1 MTRPPVRFWLMVF
14 LLAGLTACGG
24 RTAVTVVETQT
35 VTVTAP
41 SATTDTLP
49 PIVVESP
56 LPNETVRSPLHATG
70 TANTFEATFEYDLLD
85 ADGSVLSHHFEMA
98 TSGSGTR
105 GTFDFS
111 VPFHVDHP
119 QTGMFVVYEIS
130 AADGK
135 RIHETRIPIRL
146 ER

>member
-1 MTRPPVRFWLMVF
+1 MLLLPV
-14 LLAGLTACGG
+14 LAACGG
-24 RTAVTVVETQT
+24 TTTVTIAETQT

-56 LPNETVRSPLHATG
+56 LPNETVRSPLHASG
-70 TANTFEATFEYDLLD
+70 TANTFEATFNYDLLN
-85 ADGSVLSHHFEMA
+85 AEGKVLSHHFETA

-111 VPFHVDHP
+111 VPFTVDRV
-119 QTGMFVVYEIS
+119 QSGTFVVYEIS
-130 AADGK
+130 AANGK
-135 RIHETRIPIRL
+135 RTHEVRIPIRL
-146 ER
+146 EP

>member
-1 MTRPPVRFWLMVF
+1 MVV

-24 RTAVTVVETQT
+24 RTTVTVVETQT

-70 TANTFEATFEYDLLD
+70 TANTFEATFNYDLLA
-85 ADGSVLSHHFEMA
+85 ADGKLLSHHFETA

-111 VPFHVDHP
+111 VPFQVDRA
-119 QTGMFVVYEIS
+119 QTGTFVVYEIS

-135 RIHETRIPIRL
+135 RIHEVRIPIRL
-146 ER
+146 EP